1 MAANSANI
9 SIGIDDSNFLNS
21 LNRDLNDFT
30 RITRLMETAGQIEM
44 KVNAA
49 STQKVVSDFKAT
61 IDKINKLKGTI
72 SIADKGQ
79 SLMSYKL
86 ADIGKTDMSTIK
98 NIIKTLEK
106 NISQVNVKGGV
117 NNDVKQTIELLQKAV
132 DMAAM
137 LRNEANKLSM
147 IQANGKD
154 SRLASLVKEYA
165 NIDKSITKLKA
176 NLKSVSA
183 DSSLPELQKHLSQ
196 LNKIANTQRS
206 GDAALGKSVYAEET
220 KAIEAEIAKIEQF
233 IAAKKREKEVRKLD
247 RQIGTQQR
255 NYEKASRNNDLVSMR
270 NAKSKQAT
278 LYETRYNNTGEY
290 SARIKAEAARAEV
303 AAIQAKIE
311 ARKRENKQLEQAI
324 ALEEKARRIEETIAG
339 TGNQT
344 IADLKRRV
352 TLSNQLVETYKKL
365 QSLTG
370 MDYSQQIANA
380 KRIADP
386 VSVKYSRDTD
396 RVNERIDAAKQ
407 KDDLNELKRAY
418 EELARINERMAGYTG
433 KGIFMDEAKD
443 ARNAASETQKLIQAK
458 REEEKQN
465 KRIESALKRLKGAEQ
480 DFRVA
485 HTNNNAANTSQ
496 YNAEIMALK
505 RMIAARR
512 ELLAAKGKSA
522 EQIANDSNIRKS
534 LEHLALLRQ
543 GKDALMAQ
551 NRAYTLQ
558 KSLLKQLHNL
568 ATRYFGLYA
577 IINFA
582 KKIAETTGYFQQQKV
597 ALESITQDAQKASNI
612 FRQLQDFSI
621 KSPFEFKELVSF
633 TKQLSAFQIP
643 TDELFDTTK
652 KLADISAGLG
662 VDMQRIILAYGQ
674 VRSASVL
681 RGQELRQFTEAGIPL
696 VDELAKKFSV
706 LEGRV
711 VSTGEV
717 FKRISERQVSF
728 EMVKEILFSL
738 TEEGGRF
745 NNMQEKL
752 ADTTYGQI
760 MNLKDAWNIALNDIG
775 NSTSGII
782 NSVLKLF
789 RSLIDNWRATLGTVL
804 GLISGTAIYVAYG
817 KLISMGRKLAMSVE
831 TLKDKWLVLQKVVK
845 RAGATMK
852 AAMGG
857 LVLGAAATVLG
868 AVIGQIANAIHE
880 SKKLKKELAEIDSNA
895 SSKIT
900 SLTTN
905 FRKLTMAL
913 QEAAEGSEEERV
925 AYEKLLSTYSEYL
938 PKQDLELENLR
949 NLTDGYNNLTS
960 AIIAKVRAQAKEEKT
975 EAIMKSIGKDI
986 ERAARLGFVQS
997 IGKKIDDEIRPVYEK
1012 ELVDVLT
1019 NNISKSSAELEKLV
1033 YNLLE
1038 KYTPEWSVID
1048 RRSAASL
1055 IVNTAT
1061 KTRDKNL
1068 GEFIDNKEG
1077 DAYKAALDAGYSYN
1091 SEQFKKYVDTYSK
1104 VLDERE
1110 KTSEAVRDEVK
1121 TEGTT
1126 LQVGKTKTANK
1137 TVLRQLRD
1145 AELFAGAF
1153 KELGVIVN
1161 KDYNIDNLKGRIENG
1176 DYDRPNM
1183 IKTLDSYIDVEK
1195 AKQTDPAIISL
1206 LESISTNLQKSLTL
1220 YEQYENTVNGYLD
1233 NLVKGGDLN
1242 NGLSSLYSKFY
1253 MSPQTDLTEYVKNL
1267 QNEYNTHKQ
1276 HFDQQLIKDPNRISD
1291 PTLAQAV
1298 REDIS
1303 GMAYLKQIAR
1313 YLNIDLDAN
1322 NKGGGG
1328 GSVAIQ
1334 SELSDFINSL
1344 KKAYETYR
1352 DATQKGGIEM
1362 GLGYVRN
1369 DPQLQEMFGEFFG
1382 GKDSK
1387 AFQKLNAV
1395 NIGSKSVGSMIQDK
1409 FITGGLENG
1418 IMDFE
1423 KAAKAVQ
1430 KELMEYYEGDKKHRV
1445 AYKNAA
1451 NELLKW
1457 IETTIAKDNLN
1468 VALEKLEKE
1477 VKDLTSSFEKVTK
1490 TTELYSKLVE
1500 NGTDKTLGKG
1510 LGVTREDVTKP
1521 TSLRQK
1527 DNISAIVAE
1536 YNKQVAV
1543 LSNGEGQNYQIG
1555 GLGSISDIYTA
1566 IEKLTEARKM
1576 NADNFSATPLG
1587 DTSKTLESML
1597 KQLIETIKQE
1607 MSSISGKQ
1615 HTGNTLNDMVANSH
1629 IDEATRKLA
1638 LDKSVAITQEHG
1650 VGTDLSAIEAYVQG
1664 NQTDATAIFDK
1675 FLSSIDFDVLA
1686 DSDGHNNAKI
1696 NIEEVEA
1703 RFNELIKQVPERL
1716 RTELE
1721 SKLTD
1726 LKVEIQSYNSSIGAF
1741 GSYGDAF
1748 HTYLKADEI
1757 AKGEFDAQV
1766 ARGTEVGG
1774 QYNAET
1780 NSFSLNGIADPEK
1793 LATLNEANKKLEE
1806 MGKNGGELA
1815 KKLKQASLQNMQKS
1829 ITAASKSLSTMVDAV
1844 SSVINAA
1851 KSLISAFNSVFD
1863 AMNDGENPEWM
1874 TDAEGFLE
1882 DFGGTFEQLIA
1893 PITAVIAMISSLT
1906 VAITICET
1914 AATPLIAMTAALVVL
1929 ALVVA
1934 GIVAAFQQHD
1944 RSLQHDIDALN
1955 DKIEEF
1961 DNAITNLK
1969 DTAEREVGLQKLSDE
1984 IAAVGLSL
1992 TKASAAAAQAAKEDA
2007 KKNTDEDKLDEYR
2020 QNYTEAMNEFKN
2032 ELKSLVE
2039 DITASTDDWASS
2051 MGDAIRS
2058 AFQNGENAARAF
2070 RDTVKTMIGDVVE
2083 NMLEMAVLQPLIDS
2097 ALQEWTNYS
2106 ALQSAYTSKYYD
2118 KKTKS
2123 TLSKLDSTGYM
2134 NAVLG
2139 NIMDADKAE
2148 DFSNT
2153 MTEIGNTMIDV
2164 VDNLPE
2170 FLKDAWG
2177 YSSSSSSLSGGIE
2190 SITEDTAR
2198 RLEAL
2203 SNSQLGEMVLIRTL
2217 LQDYMMGG
2225 SSFADIQTSLAQ
2237 MNSNVAMLV
2246 NLSQNI
2252 HNEITQM
2259 RYTTVQPLHVTMV

>member
-597 ALESITQDAQKASNI
+597 ALEAITQDAQKASNI

-1322 NKGGGG
+1322 NKGRGG
-1328 GSVAIQ
+1328 GSGANDRAYNVFTSLFDFIKEGRKEMTELVGLKGFTAGFGDSINMLEDSNILKQFMQKGKNPFEQILKELTEDGAFGSEAEKKELLALKTRFEDIEGIQTPDFQAIWEDLEKIIANRLATLTKSNGDGKNNADIRRWSEYLTKFKKEGDIMFSRDKLDALISDAVNELKRIEQ
-1334 SELSDFINSL
+1334 NTEGSSQKMDMFEQLSKVMRFDKAYEMVYGNKWNSEGSTFAQGTTKMYQAQLLNMLTAEGNGLGSELSSLIPILEGEKMNVSNLSLLMTMLEGLNYKKDNIPVDANDKEFTKIIDTVIKAIEKLINAIKSDEVSKIKTNIEELAQSIDNIDKWYEEWKKQNEDNSATNSNASNNDSDKRSL
-1344 KKAYETYR
+1344 SEEAKQMQWAKKEDTFGI
-1352 DATQKGGIEM
+1352 TQDSNWTK
-1362 GLGYVRN
+1362 
-1369 DPQLQEMFGEFFG
+1369 EFFT
-1382 GKDSK
+1382 DES
-1387 AFQKLNAV
+1387 
-1395 NIGSKSVGSMIQDK
+1395 SP
-1409 FITGGLENG
+1409 NG
-1418 IMDFE
+1418 IS
-1423 KAAKAVQ
+1423 
-1430 KELMEYYEGDKKHRV
+1430 KKG
-1445 AYKNAA
+1445 N
-1451 NELLKW
+1451 LLQ
-1457 IETTIAKDNLN
+1457 TILGSLGGN
-1468 VALEKLEKE
+1468 
-1477 VKDLTSSFEKVTK
+1477 
-1490 TTELYSKLVE
+1490 
-1500 NGTDKTLGKG
+1500 GKG
-1510 LGVTREDVTKP
+1510 LESLIGDNILASNAGAAGGELAGMMSGVSSTLALVDAIIKAVYGAIKAITELGKSILSFNESINFA
-1521 TSLRQK
+1521 TSYQK
-1527 DNISAIVAE
+1527 DEYGNAYTKTLFDANKMEISNMALDAVQT
-1536 YNKQVAV
+1536 YNQHIMDGWEKAK
-1543 LSNGEGQNYQIG
+1543 SGD
-1555 GLGSISDIYTA
+1555 GLGSIVEVIESFIDLFKNINEISDKKIQQ
-1566 IEKLTEARKM
+1566 K
-1576 NADNFSATPLG
+1576 
-1587 DTSKTLESML
+1587 
-1597 KQLIETIKQE
+1597 
-1607 MSSISGKQ
+1607 
-1615 HTGNTLNDMVANSH
+1615 
-1629 IDEATRKLA
+1629 IDE
-1638 LDKSVAITQEHG
+1638 
-1650 VGTDLSAIEAYVQG
+1650 
-1664 NQTDATAIFDK
+1664 
-1675 FLSSIDFDVLA
+1675 
-1686 DSDGHNNAKI
+1686 
-1696 NIEEVEA
+1696 
-1703 RFNELIKQVPERL
+1703 
-1716 RTELE
+1716 
-1721 SKLTD
+1721 
-1726 LKVEIQSYNSSIGAF
+1726 
-1741 GSYGDAF
+1741 
-1748 HTYLKADEI
+1748 
-1757 AKGEFDAQV
+1757 
-1766 ARGTEVGG
+1766 
-1774 QYNAET
+1774 
-1780 NSFSLNGIADPEK
+1780 
-1793 LATLNEANKKLEE
+1793 LNEANNKLENKIE
-1806 MGKNGGELA
+1806 GLDFEKDFAAGSDKWA
-1815 KKLKQASLQNMQKS
+1815 KDAEK
-1829 ITAASKSLSTMVDAV
+1829 LSTYYQQYINTQKILTQELHKKSADEDAIQEATENELEAYNKMLTLV
-1844 SSVINAA
+1844 REMREE
-1851 KSLISAFNSVFD
+1851 LI
-1863 AMNDGENPEWM
+1863 
-1874 TDAEGFLE
+1874 
-1882 DFGGTFEQLIA
+1882 GTADDLA
-1893 PITAVIAMISSLT
+1893 DRLGSAMI
-1906 VAITICET
+1906 E
-1914 AATPLIAMTAALVVL
+1914 
-1929 ALVVA
+1929 
-1934 GIVAAFQQHD
+1934 AF
-1944 RSLQHDIDALN
+1944 R
-1955 DKIEEF
+1955 
-1961 DNAITNLK
+1961 
-1969 DTAEREVGLQKLSDE
+1969 
-1984 IAAVGLSL
+1984 
-1992 TKASAAAAQAAKEDA
+1992 
-2007 KKNTDEDKLDEYR
+2007 
-2020 QNYTEAMNEFKN
+2020 
-2032 ELKSLVE
+2032 
-2039 DITASTDDWASS
+2039 
-2051 MGDAIRS
+2051 
-2058 AFQNGENAARAF
+2058 NGENAARQWRNA
-2070 RDTVKTMIGDVVE
+2070 VKEYMSE
-2083 NMLEMAVLQPLIDS
+2083 VLQDFIIQDWLAPQVQTIMNDWMGGSSEDIANRYAGDTNGYLQYMKTRLTDVD
-2097 ALQEWTNYS
+2097 AL
-2106 ALQSAYTSKYYD
+2106 
-2118 KKTKS
+2118 KTAN
-2123 TLSKLDSTGYM
+2123 TQLD
-2134 NAVLG
+2134 ALG
-2139 NIMDADKAE
+2139 NTFE
-2148 DFSNT
+2148 DFLNS
-2153 MTEIGNTMIDV
+2153 EDDYI
-2164 VDNLPE
+2164 
-2170 FLKDAWG
+2170 KDLLF
-2177 YSSSSSSLSGGIE
+2177 YNSDTSSLSGGIE

-2203 SNSQLGEMVLIRTL
+2203 SNSQLGEMVLIRTM
-2217 LQDYMMGG
+2217 LQDYILGSGTGG